1 MILPL
6 MNAVTLKTAT
16 STTKRAPRTGS
27 ATEPGGKRARLS
39 ATRTGLMMVG
49 LLVVG
54 AAMLKIAKR
63 RSR

>member
-16 STTKRAPRTGS
+16 STKTVPRKGS
-27 ATEPGGKRARLS
+27 ATEKGGKKARLS

-54 AAMLKIAKR
+54 AAMFKIAKR